1 MAGSSPLSYQWELNG
16 TNFATTTA
24 GLLVFTNAQPA
35 NDGTYEVTIT
45 NAAGTVA
52 SASATLTVVDAGPIV
67 VAGPTNQTSL
77 AGNDAAFSVSTA
89 GSLPMS
95 YQWQFNGTNIESAT
109 NAALSLANLTIANE
123 GTYDVVVSNA
133 FGFSAS
139 TNAYLNVVDL
149 AEALNDT
156 NLVWSTG
163 GSAVWYVENANT
175 HDGFAAARSGI
186 IASSQQ
192 STLQTTVTGP
202 GTLSFW
208 WEVSSEPAI
217 DYLNFSINGVEQ
229 ARISGSPVWQQQTV
243 YVGAGV
249 QSLQWAYNQ
258 TDAVNFGQDAGSLD
272 QIGSAPG
279 GAAPLIT
286 LNPTNQNILVGS
298 SATLNAA
305 ALGTPP
311 LSYQWQL
318 DGTNLAGSINPS
330 LTLSNV
336 QYSNQG
342 FYTWWSA
349 MDTV

>member
-1 MAGSSPLSYQWELNG
+1 VAGSSPLSYQWELNG

-156 NLVWSTG
+156 NL
-163 GSAVWYVENANT
+163 A
-175 HDGFAAARSGI
+175 
-186 IASSQQ
+186 
-192 STLQTTVTGP
+192 
-202 GTLSFW
+202 
-208 WEVSSEPAI
+208 
-217 DYLNFSINGVEQ
+217 
-229 ARISGSPVWQQQTV
+229 
-243 YVGAGV
+243 
-249 QSLQWAYNQ
+249 
-258 TDAVNFGQDAGSLD
+258 
-272 QIGSAPG
+272 
-279 GAAPLIT
+279 
-286 LNPTNQNILVGS
+286 
-298 SATLNAA
+298 
-305 ALGTPP
+305 
-311 LSYQWQL
+311 
-318 DGTNLAGSINPS
+318 
-330 LTLSNV
+330 
-336 QYSNQG
+336 
-342 FYTWWSA
+342 
-349 MDTV
+349 